1 MKNPWLALGATAG
14 IFAGIALA
22 PVIAVPVAGALGVG
36 AVAWAST
43 AIACGVFAGSVAIGG
58 VTGAVIDGLNNTPE
72 NKNLAA
78 HDPYVAPTSS
88 SEKQREFSKANE
100 EDKAYSQSDASDD
113 FTTLTTE
120 NIRAQLQK
128 KPLRSS
134 LKLTSSNTPNL
145 ADNTKQTND
154 SKQITFEE
162 GTNPDK
168 KVTYLTNIDKPEV
181 GESEL
186 TIASRYST
194 AEAVSKLIKG
204 GADVNERN
212 GNLYYPL
219 ALAVEYGNAKTV
231 DILIQA
237 GADVNQKN
245 RFNTTA
251 LMFAARNGHADVVTA
266 LIDAKADVNVVDK
279 KGNTALMFA
288 ARNGHNDVVD
298 ILIEKGANVDQKN
311 SLGNSALM
319 LATQYGHNDVVKAL
333 IHANADVNVVD
344 REGNTPLL
352 TPQYEQAKIDNS
364 LKKNDANKTPPTTSC
379 FPKTFSCLLPFFQTK

>member
-43 AIACGVFAGSVAIGG
+43 AIACGVVAGSVAIGG

-78 HDPYVAPTSS
+78 HDPYVAPTPSN
-88 SEKQREFSKANE
+88 EERREFSKANE
-100 EDKAYSQSDASDD
+100 EDKADSKSDASND
-113 FTTLTTE
+113 FTTPTAE
-120 NIRAQLQK
+120 DIRAQLQK
-128 KPLRSS
+128 KPSRSS

-162 GTNPDK
+162 GANPDK
-168 KVTYLTNIDKPEV
+168 KVTYPTNIDKPEF
-181 GESEL
+181 GESYL
-186 TIASRYST
+186 TLASRYST
-194 AEAVSKLIKG
+194 AEEVSKLIKG
-204 GADVNERN
+204 GAAVNESN

-219 ALAVEYGNAKTV
+219 ALAVQYGNAKTV
-231 DILIQA
+231 DILIQE

-266 LIDAKADVNVVDK
+266 LIDANADVNAVDQ

-288 ARNGHNDVVD
+288 ARNGHADVV
-298 ILIEKGANVDQKN
+298 
-311 SLGNSALM
+311 
-319 LATQYGHNDVVKAL
+319 TAL
-333 IHANADVNVVD
+333 IDAKADVNVVD

-352 TPQYEQAKIDNS
+352 TPQYEQAKIENS